1 MGARR
6 QGRILAFQSL
16 FRHDLSLAPLP
27 ELLDFSW
34 YSAERRE
41 PLGEDAAAFAG
52 LLIRGTIE
60 RLADIDRSIIDQLQN
75 WDFNRLARV
84 DCAILRMS
92 VYCLLYQRDIP
103 ASVTIDEAIQIAKEF
118 GSDDSY
124 RFINGVLDAIAK
136 KTAPDAAHG

>member
-16 FRHDLSLAPLP
+16 FRYDLSQAPLS

-34 YSAERRE
+34 YNAERHE
-41 PLGEDAAAFAG
+41 NPSEGATAFAG
-52 LLIRGTIE
+52 LLITGTLE
-60 RLADIDRSIIDQLQN
+60 RLDDIDRSIADQLEN
-75 WDFNRLARV
+75 WDFSRLARV

-92 VYCLLYQRDIP
+92 VYCLLYQHDIP

-118 GSDDSY
+118 GSEDSY
-124 RFINGVLDAIAK
+124 KFINGVLDAIAK
-136 KTAPDAAHG
+136 KKAPDTAHG